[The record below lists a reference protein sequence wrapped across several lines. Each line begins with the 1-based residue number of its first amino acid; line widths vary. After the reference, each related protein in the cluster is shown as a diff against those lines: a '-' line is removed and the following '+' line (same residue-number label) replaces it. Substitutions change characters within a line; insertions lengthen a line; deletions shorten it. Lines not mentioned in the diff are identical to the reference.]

1 MKMLWRKVD
10 SKLISNTPKMNNKSQ
25 KIDLEILFALAH
37 HSTKYDLQILQK
49 FFFDWSIDID
59 PKSHRLK

>member
-1 MKMLWRKVD
+1 
-10 SKLISNTPKMNNKSQ
+10 MNNKSQ
-25 KIDLEILFALAH
+25 KIDLEILALAH
-37 HSTKYDLQILQK
+37 HSTKYDPQILQK

>member
-1 MKMLWRKVD
+1 
-10 SKLISNTPKMNNKSQ
+10 MNNKSQ

-37 HSTKYDLQILQK
+37 HSTKYPQILQN